1 MLQYVNPFLKICNTF
16 LRFVL
21 KERKRQVDKADLVG
35 YLHLRVFVRQY
46 DVRTEFR
53 YLIRTWHVVHKTY
66 CVNRQELVGVFAFC
80 ATLVHLVKDATACV
94 ADGAVKEVRLPSVL
108 HLYDKAFAGVR
119 LAVDI
124 ADNAALV
131 FRWRQQFLVAEREV
145 FDMQLVYEQVVEE
158 TYQQRLAELLSKQS
172 FESPVGERIDVF
184 AHSPMY
190 CLHCKYTTKLCN
202 DKEIDALFAISGGA
216 VVSTAPTKQR
226 THPNLLCASVQSV
239 GGHSQFGWCS
249 CGQLHPPEALPF
261 TAYRKCCYRVP
272 KLLLPQ
278 CCKGV
283 TALW

>member
-172 FESPVGERIDVF
+172 FEAPVGERIDVF

-202 DKEIDALFAISGGA
+202 DKEIDALFAISGGCSGLH
-216 VVSTAPTKQR
+216 STNQAAHAP
-226 THPNLLCASVQSV
+226 
-239 GGHSQFGWCS
+239 
-249 CGQLHPPEALPF
+249 
-261 TAYRKCCYRVP
+261 
-272 KLLLPQ
+272 
-278 CCKGV
+278 
-283 TALW
+283 